1 MSEEQKKQLEQQ
13 LWNIANTLRGKMD
26 ADEFRD
32 YILGFIFYKY
42 LSDKQLQYAN
52 NQLEGEDVND
62 FLNLT
67 NDEDIDAIRELSL
80 ESLGYFL
87 HPNELFGSISI
98 KGNGTKEGG
107 NFILDDLNR
116 ILNSIEQSTMGTE
129 SEDDFNKLFEDLDL
143 NSTKLGRTPEARNE
157 LISKVLLHLDKID
170 FGLDDIEADVLGDA
184 YEYLISQFASGAGKK
199 AGEFYTPQQVS
210 KILAKLVSTGK
221 SKLKSVYDPTCGSGS
236 LLLRVAREVEVSEF
250 YGQEMNRTTYNLARM
265 NMILHGVHYRQFD
278 IQQEDTLEEPKHLD
292 KRFEAVVANPPFSAQ
307 WKGDKNPLFQSDE
320 RFSQFGK
327 LAPGGK
333 ADFAFVQHMIHQLAD
348 NGTLACVL
356 PHGVLFRGAAEGMIR
371 KYLINDLNYI
381 DAIIGLPAN
390 IFYGTSIP
398 TCILVVKKCRPADD
412 NILFIDASQHFEKQ
426 GNQNVLTDEHVEKII
441 ETYRLRK
448 EEEKYSH
455 LASLE
460 EAAEN
465 DYNLNIPRYV
475 DTFDEEEQIDINEVA
490 KELKSLEV
498 EMKQT
503 DVQLAEFCKELNI
516 EMPF

>member
-1 MSEEQKKQLEQQ
+1 M
-13 LWNIANTLRGKMD
+13 
-26 ADEFRD
+26 
-32 YILGFIFYKY
+32 
-42 LSDKQLQYAN
+42 
-52 NQLEGEDVND
+52 
-62 FLNLT
+62 
-67 NDEDIDAIRELSL
+67 
-80 ESLGYFL
+80 
-87 HPNELFGSISI
+87 
-98 KGNGTKEGG
+98 
-107 NFILDDLNR
+107 
-116 ILNSIEQSTMGTE
+116 
-129 SEDDFNKLFEDLDL
+129 
-143 NSTKLGRTPEARNE
+143 
-157 LISKVLLHLDKID
+157 
-170 FGLDDIEADVLGDA
+170 
-184 YEYLISQFASGAGKK
+184 
-199 AGEFYTPQQVS
+199 
-210 KILAKLVSTGK
+210 
-221 SKLKSVYDPTCGSGS
+221 
-236 LLLRVAREVEVSEF
+236 AREVEVSEF

-292 KRFEAVVANPPFSAQ
+292 KRFDAVVANPPFSAQ

-333 ADFAFVQHMIHQLAD
+333 ADFAFVQHMIYQLAD

-356 PHGVLFRGAAEGMIR
+356 PHGVLFRGAAEGRIR

-398 TCILVVKKCRPADD
+398 TCILVVKKCRTADD

-455 LASLE
+455 LASLKE
-460 EAAEN
+460 VEQN

-475 DTFDEEEQIDINEVA
+475 DTFDEEEQIDIIEVA
-490 KELKSLEV
+490 KELKSLGE

-503 DVQLAEFCKELNI
+503 DMHLAAFCKELNI